1 MKKLIPA
8 LALLLISAVMLGTS
22 SFAWFS
28 MNTEVTATGMSV
40 TAQAPTS
47 LLISNTSA
55 TAGFGSSVAL
65 ANDVTTPDSAFVPVA
80 YAGACTGF
88 YKLTSAAMAKVNE
101 NGRVVAADFSEVADG
116 SAALSFTN
124 AEISSGVAAYADGGK
139 SVYHDTVWLKVEGE
153 KNQVVTATVAYTG
166 TPSEVIKGAMHV
178 VFVIGGAV
186 AAECDMGGNPV
197 TTSTLATLTAND
209 EDGGTQVDIYYFLSG
224 NDTDCKNVN
233 ITQNTTLSIDIT
245 FHAADP
251 S

>member
-55 TAGFGSSVAL
+55 SAGFGSSVTL
-65 ANDVTTPDSAFVPVA
+65 ANDVATPDSAFVPVA

-88 YKLTSAAMAKVNE
+88 YKLTTDAMKTVNE
-101 NGRVVAADFSEVADG
+101 NGAVAVALQVADG
-116 SAALSFTN
+116 SAASAFTGK
-124 AEISSGVAAYADGGK
+124 EVDTDVAAYADGGK

-153 KNQVVTATVAYTG
+153 KNQVVTATAAYTG
-166 TPSEVIKGAMHV
+166 SPSENIKAAMHV

-186 AAECDMGGNPV
+186 VATCDMGGDSGSGV
-197 TTSTLATLTAND
+197 TTSTLATLTANAAA
-209 EDGGTQVDIYYFLSG
+209 TQVEIYYFLSG
-224 NDTDCKNVN
+224 NDTDCKNSN
-233 ITQNTTLSIDIT
+233 ITTDTTLNIDIT
-245 FHAADP
+245 FNAADP